1 MMACAAFRQL
11 VTAYV
16 DGELVGEER
25 SAFESHFAGCAACQ
39 RLLEEEK
46 SVAALLDASH
56 PLPSAPEVLRER
68 IEIVVA
74 GYRPTRRSRFAAM
87 AALLL
92 VGAVAAVVALGSWGR
107 FRSASASD
115 FGALAAD
122 THLRYSRGQIPLE
135 VETERPDEIS
145 RFFAGRVPFHL
156 ALPDYPV
163 GPGERKFYRLEGGR
177 LISFKKDYAAYVA
190 YRMDDKPVS
199 LLVTAS
205 SQVVPKGGEVVRSG
219 GLTFHIEE
227 VSGLQVI
234 TWDDKGLTYALASDT
249 SVSGARSCMVC
260 HGSLEERSRIQGF
273 EARPRT

>member
-1 MMACAAFRQL
+1 MMACATFRQL

-25 SAFESHFAGCAACQ
+25 AAFESHFAGCAACR
-39 RLLEEEK
+39 RLLEEERG
-46 SVAALLDASH
+46 VAALLDSSH
-56 PLPSAPEVLRER
+56 PLSAPDALRAR

-74 GYRPTRRSRFAAM
+74 GYRPARRSRYVGM

-92 VGAVAAVVALGSWGR
+92 VAAAAAALAVGSWGR
-107 FRSASASD
+107 FWTAPASEL
-115 FGALAAD
+115 GALAAD
-122 THLRYSRGQIPLE
+122 THLRYSRGQLPLE
-135 VETERPDEIS
+135 VETERPEEIS

-163 GPGERKFYRLEGGR
+163 GPGEQKFYRLEGGR
-177 LISFKKDYAAYVA
+177 LVTFRKDYAAYVA
-190 YRMDDKPVS
+190 YRMDEKPVS
-199 LLVTAS
+199 LLVTTS
-205 SQVVPKGGEVVRSG
+205 SQVVPGGGEVVRSG
-219 GLTFHIEE
+219 SLTFHIEE

-260 HGSLEERSRIQGF
+260 HGSLEERSRVQGF
-273 EARPRT
+273 GARPRT